1 MAVSHLAHLEPP
13 PAKPVRRPAE
23 PARIRNVPGRST
35 GRAGT
40 SRPVGCRSAPLEAPF
55 LVGRTTVFKKTW
67 AIAAAAGLALTL
79 AACGGNSS
87 TASSSSVTSDGTSK
101 ASSSAAASGSS
112 GSSGAAPAS
121 GELPPIDPT
130 VLDGAVIG
138 FAQVGSESGW
148 RSANT
153 DDIKRAAEANK
164 VDLQF
169 TSAEG
174 DQAKQIASIKT
185 YITQGVDVIAFS
197 PVVETGWDS
206 VLQEA
211 KAADIP
217 VILTD
222 RAVDSDPSLYKTFIG
237 SDFVAEGEK
246 AANWAKKEF
255 ADASSVNVVV
265 LEGTTGSAPAN
276 DRATGWKNVL
286 GSDTKFKTLA
296 SQTGDF
302 TRDGGK
308 KVMEGFLAANPDIQL
323 VYAHNDDMALGAI
336 EAIEAAGKVPGK
348 DIKIVSIDGVKAGME
363 ALAAGKINYIVEC
376 SPLLGNQLFQAA
388 SAVLKGDT
396 IPTRIVTVES
406 EFDQAQAQAAL
417 PDRQY

>member
-1 MAVSHLAHLEPP
+1 M
-13 PAKPVRRPAE
+13 
-23 PARIRNVPGRST
+23 
-35 GRAGT
+35 
-40 SRPVGCRSAPLEAPF
+40 
-55 LVGRTTVFKKTW
+55 FKKTW

-79 AACGGNSS
+79 AACGGNSN
-87 TASSSSVTSDGTSK
+87 TAAPSSSAADTAK
-101 ASSSAAASGSS
+101 ASSSAPSSAASSS
-112 GSSGAAPAS
+112 SAAPAS

-130 VLDGAVIG
+130 VLDGAIIG

-153 DDIKRAAEANK
+153 DDIKKAAEANK

-185 YITQGVDVIAFS
+185 FITQGVDLIAFS

-211 KAADIP
+211 KAANIP

-255 ADASSVNVVV
+255 ADASEVNMVV

-276 DRATGWKNVL
+276 DRATGWKNIL
-286 GSDTKFKTLA
+286 GSDPKFKTLA

-308 KVMEGFLAANPDIQL
+308 KVMEGFLAANPNIQL

-388 SAVLKGDT
+388 SAVLKGET
-396 IPTRIVTVES
+396 IPARIVTVEG
-406 EFDQAQAQAAL
+406 EFDQAQAKAAL
-417 PDRQY
+417 PTRQY

>member
-1 MAVSHLAHLEPP
+1 M
-13 PAKPVRRPAE
+13 
-23 PARIRNVPGRST
+23 
-35 GRAGT
+35 
-40 SRPVGCRSAPLEAPF
+40 
-55 LVGRTTVFKKTW
+55 FKKTW